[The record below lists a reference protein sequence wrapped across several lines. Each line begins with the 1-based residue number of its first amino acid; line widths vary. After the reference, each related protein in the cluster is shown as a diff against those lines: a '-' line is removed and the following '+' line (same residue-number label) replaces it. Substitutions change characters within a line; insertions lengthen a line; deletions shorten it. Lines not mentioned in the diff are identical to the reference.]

1 MLSYYYFALFI
12 ISSLLSI
19 IYVFRW
25 NKRYSIY
32 FTVMFSIIPP
42 SILGYWIEAIAPNMD
57 IALIGVKLTYIGG
70 CYCTLAVALT
80 ILYLCKFYIDQ
91 ILSKIMFTI
100 STVIFLFSLSA
111 GHNHW
116 FYKTVEFSQGTG
128 LVRTYSVVHH
138 CFIAVVFLYFA
149 ISIIAIIR
157 GFRRPSTV
165 SKKTVSLLF
174 ALQVISM
181 ACFFLSRILFE
192 SFDLVP
198 ASYIV
203 GQIVFLIIADR
214 LVLYDVDD
222 AAISVG
228 MSRGIVGVV
237 FFDRKKRF
245 LGANEAA
252 QKTLSEID
260 DYMIDST
267 PDKANETYRYFLKLM
282 EEVDKND
289 EVIVHNLTRGDRIY
303 KISGDELRDGRRVRG
318 YNFNIIDDTQEQEY
332 LKLMCEYND
341 TLQKEVDKQTK
352 HLVEMHDKFILG
364 MADMVENRD
373 GNTGG
378 HIKRTSQGVRIL
390 MDEIVKD
397 DAFDL
402 SEAFVKAII
411 KAAPMHD
418 IGKISVDDA
427 VLRKPGRFTPEEFE
441 KMKTHPAKGAEILKG
456 LLGDL
461 GDDYFTSIAINVANF
476 HHERMDGSG
485 YPMGLK
491 GEEIPL
497 EARIMAI
504 ADVYDALVSKRCYK
518 EAMTFEQAD
527 KIIMEGMGPQFDK
540 KLEKAYIAARPK
552 LEEYYKSMAD

>member
-1 MLSYYYFALFI
+1 MLSNYYLALFI
-12 ISSLLSI
+12 ISTLLSI

-32 FTVMFSIIPP
+32 FTVLFVIIPP
-42 SILGYWIEAIAPNMD
+42 SILGYWIESVATNMD
-57 IALIGVKLTYIGG
+57 IALFGVKLTYIGG
-70 CYCTLAVALT
+70 CFCSLAVALN
-80 ILYLCKFYIDQ
+80 ILYLCKFYINQ
-91 ILSKIMFTI
+91 ILSKVMFAFSTI
-100 STVIFLFSLSA
+100 IFFFALAA
-111 GHNHW
+111 GNNTL
-116 FYKTVEFSQGTG
+116 FYKTVEFSAENG
-128 LVRTYSVVHH
+128 LTRTYNVVHH
-138 CFIAVVFLYFA
+138 GFILMVLLYFA

-157 GFRRPSTV
+157 GFRRPSVV
-165 SKKTVSLLF
+165 SKNTVSLLF
-174 ALQVISM
+174 ALQVVSM
-181 ACFFLSRILFE
+181 GCFFLSRLLFK
-192 SFDLVP
+192 SLDLVP
-198 ASYIV
+198 ASYII

-214 LVLYDVDD
+214 LVLYDVDA

-237 FFDRKKRF
+237 FFDRQKRF

-252 QKTLSEID
+252 LKLMNEID
-260 DYMIDST
+260 DYKIDMA
-267 PDKANETYRYFLKLM
+267 PDKSNKTYSYFLKLM
-282 EEVDKND
+282 DEVNKHD
-289 EVIVHNLTRGDRIY
+289 EVIVHNMTRGEKIY
-303 KISGDELRDGRRVRG
+303 KISGDELRDGRRIRG
-318 YNFNIIDDTQEQEY
+318 YNFNIIDDTQEQNY

-390 MDEIVKD
+390 MDEIIKD
-397 DAFDL
+397 DSFDL
-402 SEAFVKAII
+402 KDEFVKAII

-427 VLRKPGRFTPEEFE
+427 VLRKPGKFTPEEFE
-441 KMKTHPAKGAEILKG
+441 KMKTHPAKGAEILEK

-461 GDDYFTSIAINVANF
+461 GDDYFKKIAINVAHF

-485 YPMGLK
+485 YPIGLK

-540 KLEKAYIAARPK
+540 KLEKAYIAARPR
-552 LEEYYKSMAD
+552 LEEYYRSMPD

>member
-1 MLSYYYFALFI
+1 MLRNYYLALFL

-42 SILGYWIEAIAPNMD
+42 SILGYWIEASAPDLD
-57 IALIGVKLTYIGG
+57 IALIGVKLTYVSG
-70 CYCTLAVALT
+70 CFCTLAVALT
-80 ILYLCKFYIDQ
+80 ILYLCKFEINR
-91 ILSKIMFTI
+91 ILSKIMFSF
-100 STVIFLFSLSA
+100 STLIFIFSLT
-111 GHNHW
+111 GGYNQL
-116 FYKTVEFSQGTG
+116 FYKTVEFSLGNG
-128 LVRTYSVVHH
+128 LKRTYGPIHH
-138 CFIAVVFLYFA
+138 AFIAMVLIYFA
-149 ISIIAIIR
+149 ISIIAIVR
-157 GFRRPSTV
+157 GFRRPSVV
-165 SKKTVSLLF
+165 SKNTVSLLF
-174 ALQVISM
+174 ALQVVSM
-181 ACFFLSRILFE
+181 ACFFLSRLLFD
-192 SFDLVP
+192 SLDLVP
-198 ASYIV
+198 ASYII

-214 LVLYDVDD
+214 LVLYDVDA

-237 FFDRKKRF
+237 FFDRNKRF

-252 QKTLSEID
+252 QKVLTEIN
-260 DYMIDST
+260 DYIIDSV
-267 PDKANETYRYFLKLM
+267 PDKQNSMYRFFLKLM
-282 EEVDKND
+282 DEVDKND
-289 EVIVHNLTRGDRIY
+289 EVIVHNLTRGEKIY
-303 KISGDELRDGRRVRG
+303 KISGDELRDGRRIRG
-318 YNFNIIDDTQEQEY
+318 YNFNIIDDTQEQNY

-352 HLVEMHDKFILG
+352 HLIEMHDKFILG

-390 MDEIVKD
+390 MDEIIKD
-397 DAFDL
+397 DSFELKD
-402 SEAFVKAII
+402 EFVKAII

-427 VLRKPGRFTPEEFE
+427 VLRKPGKFTPEEFE
-441 KMKTHPAKGAEILKG
+441 KMKTHPAKGAEILEK

-461 GDDYFTSIAINVANF
+461 GDDYFKKIAINVANF

-485 YPMGLK
+485 YPRGLK
-491 GEEIPL
+491 GDEIPL

-540 KLEKAYIAARPK
+540 KLENAYIAARPR
-552 LEEYYKSMAD
+552 LEEYYRSMPD